1 MSTIYREP
9 ELSKGGLFG
18 ERYAQICEEIHSHLR
33 PLPEFRSVREVPFDN
48 GLYFWFEAGEFC
60 SHYNGEPRIVR
71 VGNHPHSQ
79 NGLKNRLRNHYSGT
93 KNGSVFRKS
102 IGGALL
108 RLRDEA
114 SACLAPGPGLGHW
127 EKQDSK
133 PCIEC
138 APLEKEVSRILREK
152 FFFKCVR
159 IDDKAL
165 RNFLERVTIRD
176 LSACPNCQASNN
188 WLGRLA
194 YNQDVRRSG
203 MWNSEFTFGPIAGD
217 DYLSRFADLV
227 SDTLQHHAPA
237 TK

>member
-1 MSTIYREP
+1 MSTIYRES
-9 ELSKGGLFG
+9 EVDKGGLFR
-18 ERYAQICEEIHSHLR
+18 EHYAQICEEIHSLLR
-33 PLPEFRSVREVPFDN
+33 PLPEFRSAREVPFDN
-48 GLYFWFEAGEFC
+48 GLYFWYEAGEFC
-60 SHYNGEPRIVR
+60 SHLDGVPRIVR

-93 KNGSVFRKS
+93 KNGSVFRKF

-108 RLRDEA
+108 RSRDQE
-114 SACLAPGPGLGHW
+114 STCLAPGPGLGHW

-133 PCIEC
+133 PCLEC
-138 APLEKEVSRILREK
+138 APLEKDVSRILRER
-152 FFFKCVR
+152 FFIKCVR

-165 RNFLERVTIRD
+165 RNFLERVLIRD
-176 LSACPNCQASNN
+176 LSACPNCRASES

-194 YNQDVRRSG
+194 YNQNVRKSG

-217 DYLSRFADLV
+217 DYLGRFADLV
-227 SDTLQHHAPA
+227 SDTLQNHAPA